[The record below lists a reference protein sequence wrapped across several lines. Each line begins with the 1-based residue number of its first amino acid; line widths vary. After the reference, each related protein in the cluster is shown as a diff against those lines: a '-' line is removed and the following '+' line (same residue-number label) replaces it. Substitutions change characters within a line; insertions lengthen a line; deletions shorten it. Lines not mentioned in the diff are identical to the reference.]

1 MNSKASVH
9 WTVAASLAVF
19 AGVAAAPSFAAPAAA
34 LQDSK
39 PDPKQDSKDP
49 KAQLEE
55 KEKAIDAKDAKG
67 FYELAKWA
75 DENGLKTDSKRLARK
90 VIKIDPEHVEAR
102 AMLGYQKYD
111 GKWLTSREVEREKAK
126 KEDAGEA
133 KAKKSAKAEGEEKSD
148 E

>member
-1 MNSKASVH
+1 MNSKVRVH

-19 AGVAAAPSFAAPAAA
+19 TGVAAAPSIAAPAAA
-34 LQDSK
+34 LQDSKPESK

-102 AMLGYQKYD
+102 AMLGYQKYE

-126 KEDAGEA
+126 KEDADKEKLGL
-133 KAKKSAKAEGEEKSD
+133 KKWKNE
-148 E
+148 